1 MPNKLE
7 EAGISWIIIGAVTK
21 APNLPQPK
29 SEWVREIVEAADKA
43 GCAVFL
49 KDNLKHLLLDYWNDK
64 ILVSSWM
71 HRGEFRDF
79 DIRLRQEVSTR

>member
-1 MPNKLE
+1 MSNKLKD
-7 EAGISWIIIGAVTK
+7 AGISWIIIGSQTRPTVM
-21 APNLPQPK
+21 PK
-29 SEWVREIVEAADKA
+29 LEWVTGIVEAADKA

-49 KDNLKHLLLDYWNDK
+49 KDNLKPLLLDYWNDK

-79 DIRLRQEVSTR
+79 DIRLRQEVPTR